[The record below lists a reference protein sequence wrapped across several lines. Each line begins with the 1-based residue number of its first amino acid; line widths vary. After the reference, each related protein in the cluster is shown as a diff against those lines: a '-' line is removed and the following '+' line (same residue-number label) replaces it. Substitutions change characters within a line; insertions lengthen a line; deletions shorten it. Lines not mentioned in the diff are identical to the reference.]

1 MTSGSGDR
9 GATTQTLL
17 EAAREEIL
25 AVGQA
30 DFAMEGVARRG
41 FYSIGTV
48 YSRWPD
54 REALLSDLGSVVVA
68 PAITQALRV
77 AQTPADAIAWALD
90 EGRDD
95 VLVAGEILLAGHT
108 MPDVRPASLEVWES
122 LHGGL
127 AQHLPQ
133 SMAWYVATYA
143 VGSALLHAIGIDG
156 PDPAT
161 GRVAWFAEGTATAT
175 DSAAPSG
182 AMPRPGTIEIPVVPG
197 PERTDD
203 VAVALIGAARIL
215 LEQHGAA
222 GTSTRGIAATAG
234 VTTGALYRRYE
245 GKSRLLADV
254 LLTQLQPDHYTW
266 TWDLVQALASDEP
279 LTDAASVLAE
289 RMITVAED
297 APAQKVLL
305 QVGIAARGDAAL
317 REQIAER
324 VRIAHAARVDMV
336 RHFTDTGM
344 LRDDVTPEVFAWGFQ
359 AVPVGVRATLPLGVP
374 LERAAV
380 SASITALLRA
390 AARSPDR

>member
-122 LHGGL
+122 LRGGL
-127 AQHLPQ
+127 AQHLPE

-161 GRVAWFAEGTATAT
+161 GRVAWFAEATAT
-175 DSAAPSG
+175 DSAAPSA
-182 AMPRPGTIEIPVVPG
+182 AMPRPDTIEIPVVPG

-215 LEQHGAA
+215 LEQQGAA
-222 GTSTRGIAATAG
+222 GTSTRGIAVTAG

-254 LLTQLQPDHYTW
+254 LITQLQPDHYTW
-266 TWDLVQALASDEP
+266 TWYLVQALASDEP
-279 LTDAASVLAE
+279 FTDAASVLAE

-336 RHFTDTGM
+336 RHFTEAGL

-359 AVPVGVRATLPLGVP
+359 AIPVGVRATLPLGVP
-374 LERAAV
+374 LDPHEV
-380 SASITALLRA
+380 GASITALLRA
-390 AARSPDR
+390 AARPADQ